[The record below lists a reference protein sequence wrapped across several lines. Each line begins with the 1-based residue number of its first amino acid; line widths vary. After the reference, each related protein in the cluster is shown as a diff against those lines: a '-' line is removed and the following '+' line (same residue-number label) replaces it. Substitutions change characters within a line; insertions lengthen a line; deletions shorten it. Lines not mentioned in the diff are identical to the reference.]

1 MFAVNKG
8 REKRQASHKK
18 RWYVILFLS
27 VYVGIQN
34 REVYRH
40 RKLTSDR
47 SGGTEGGG
55 PELRRAPF

>member
-18 RWYVILFLS
+18 IWYVILFLS
-27 VYVGIQN
+27 VYMGIQN

-40 RKLTSDR
+40 RKLPGDR
-47 SGGTEGGG
+47 SGGT
-55 PELRRAPF
+55 AWS